1 MKKNQLLSIRPKT
14 GEYFPANKQPRPV
27 VIPPKR
33 GFFRGILSSF
43 IVAVITVVTIFLV
56 LMFGRQWYDSLLVR
70 IDHNKVVHPDKSVAK
85 SGVSSQVPPQITLV
99 YKNQAGKSGR
109 VIANA
114 RDYSAFVNQEVANLE
129 NAKILLLAQTQP
141 QLHEAL
147 SQVFEEMQK
156 RIDRFADWYFA
167 YPTTYKILWTATT
180 ATAHHALSV
189 EAISLSDAV
198 AYEVETYLH
207 QHYAEIV
214 LRPEITDPQ
223 LQTVFKAALQTAHQ
237 RYLTVLSETQ
247 ANFQAFV
254 ENSTTHLKTLEASKI
269 ELVLDWQSQ
278 FNKVNLA
285 KTEYEKGAE
294 GAALSAALMG
304 GGAVVGKSIAGIA
317 GKSAAGKVVA
327 SKAVASAASKGIFSK
342 LASPFVSKAVLASSG
357 GAVGTAGG
365 PVGTV
370 LGAATG
376 LGIDYAINEGL
387 ALAQR
392 DKFIADVSEALRM
405 TQTEYETAM
414 WQALQ
419 ETINI
424 WMTDTMQLLPRY
436 QK

>member
-1 MKKNQLLSIRPKT
+1 MKKNQSISIRPKT
-14 GEYFPANKQPRPV
+14 GEYLPANKQPRPV

-33 GFFRGILSSF
+33 GFFRGLLSSF

-85 SGVSSQVPPQITLV
+85 SGVSSQVPAQITLV
-99 YKNQAGKSGR
+99 YKNPAGKSGR

-129 NAKILLLAQTQP
+129 NAKMLLLAQTQL
-141 QLHEAL
+141 QLHEAF
-147 SQVFEEMQK
+147 SQVFGEMQK

-207 QHYAEIV
+207 QHYEEIV
-214 LRPEITDPQ
+214 LRPEITDPH

-237 RYLTVLSETQ
+237 RYLTILSETQ

-254 ENSTTHLKTLEASKI
+254 ANSTSHLKTPEASKI

-285 KTEYEKGAE
+285 KAEYEKGTE
-294 GAALSAALMG
+294 GAALGAALIG

-327 SKAVASAASKGIFSK
+327 SAASKGVFAK
-342 LASPFVSKAVLASSG
+342 LASPFVSKAVLAGSG
-357 GAVGTAGG
+357 GTLGTVGG

-376 LGIDYAINEGL
+376 LGFDYAINEGL

-405 TQTEYETAM
+405 TQTEWETAM

-424 WMTDTMQLLPRY
+424 WMNDTIQLLPRY
-436 QK
+436 QG